1 MKQVFTIQAL
11 DELPKV
17 AKALLDFCGNT
28 KKVTLTGE
36 IGAGKTTL
44 VKAIGR
50 LLNIQ
55 DTVNSPTFAIINT
68 YHNTQQK
75 AIHHID
81 LYRLETLE
89 EAIDIGI
96 EDYLYD
102 DNWCF
107 VEWSEL
113 VESILPLTVVHVHIE
128 LDKHNGRIFKFTRS

>member
-1 MKQVFTIQAL
+1 MKQVFNIQAL

-68 YHNTQQK
+68 YHDTKQK
-75 AIHHID
+75 AVHHID
-81 LYRLETLE
+81 LYRLETLQ
-89 EAIDIGI
+89 EALDIGI

-107 VEWSEL
+107 IEWSAL
-113 VESILPLTVVHVHIE
+113 IESILPLSLVHVHIE
-128 LDKHNGRIFKFTRS
+128 LDENGGRVFTFSR

>member
-1 MKQVFTIQAL
+1 MKQIFKIQTL
-11 DELPKV
+11 EELPQV
-17 AKALLDFCGNT
+17 AKALLDFCGDT

-44 VKAIGR
+44 VKALGA

-55 DTVNSPTFAIINT
+55 DTVSSPTFAIINT
-68 YHNTQQK
+68 YQHTQQN
-75 AIHHID
+75 AVHHID
-81 LYRLETLE
+81 LYRLETLQ
-89 EAIDIGI
+89 EALDIGI

-113 VESILPLTVVHVHIE
+113 IASILPLSTVHVHIE
-128 LDKHNGRIFKFTRS
+128 LDENGGRVFTFSN